1 MFQRALRT
9 ETLYSVEGEWHLLKL
24 SKDQL
29 ITLVALVH
37 EGLENIEQKS
47 NSGNELAKVKLEDSR
62 AFVSKLNGEI
72 LSA

>member
-1 MFQRALRT
+1 M
-9 ETLYSVEGEWHLLKL
+9 LKL

-47 NSGNELAKVKLEDSR
+47 NSGNELAMVKLEDSR